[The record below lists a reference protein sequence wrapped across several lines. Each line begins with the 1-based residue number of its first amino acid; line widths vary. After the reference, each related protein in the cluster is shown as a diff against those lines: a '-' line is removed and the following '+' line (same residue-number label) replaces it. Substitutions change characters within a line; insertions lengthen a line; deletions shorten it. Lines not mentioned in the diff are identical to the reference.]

1 MTNQPKVLSVLFNVV
16 RRRLWVV
23 MAVLLLLVTLALAF
37 APYTV
42 VLAGM
47 APGGSNP

>member
-1 MTNQPKVLSVLFNVV
+1 MNGQPKFFSTLFSFA

-23 MAVLLLLVTLALAF
+23 MAVLILLFTLALAF